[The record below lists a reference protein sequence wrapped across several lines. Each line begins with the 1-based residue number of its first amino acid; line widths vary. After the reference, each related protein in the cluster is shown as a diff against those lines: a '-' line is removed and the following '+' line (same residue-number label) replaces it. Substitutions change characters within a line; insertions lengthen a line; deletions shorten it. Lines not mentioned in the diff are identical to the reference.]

1 MNQISKFVL
10 YLVLVMN
17 QTITLTVSI
26 DFFKILGY
34 FVVIKSLPIAF
45 KFVLKTVLFP
55 HYQVLIEF
63 YPRVLLPL

>member
-1 MNQISKFVL
+1 MH
-10 YLVLVMN
+10 

-34 FVVIKSLPIAF
+34 SVVIKSQPIAF

-55 HYQVLIEF
+55 HYQVLTEF
-63 YPRVLLPL
+63 YPRVLLQL